1 MNFKFEDYGI
11 STIIVIDDDF
21 NEIDANKLLSDFPAD
36 ILDILLDGEY
46 EVYKDASIND
56 YIKAKGNKNFIE
68 ELRKEMHESNAF
80 SWTNS
85 ISKNIKIE
93 KIGVNDL
100 KKLKERLESIDSN
113 DKSRNHL
120 IILDRKLENDIA
132 GVAKDEL
139 FKEILKIIQPQIS
152 EKNLLLLIYTNEPKP
167 NELKSFEGAKGYL
180 EKLDLGKFESEE
192 MALHFNYV
200 TKSQDLS
207 DDFFE
212 NILKS
217 QKANYI
223 KKYNEIFDS
232 SYYKLI
238 ERLWE
243 LNQNQTLFF
252 YDYLNEGKHADDVI
266 YDIFLAKFNK
276 EYSDEFS
283 KQEMHNA
290 FINPIRRSMQNCVQP
305 NISKK
310 TAIYR
315 TLKEL
320 DMGIHFSNRIIKVP
334 DSTDISFGDIIK
346 INEKRYIVLS
356 QDCDTI
362 IRNDFTRNIANFQ
375 LAEIKTNTK
384 AITEKELNNFLKN
397 HIKKNLSKV
406 RNVEGDMNE
415 DSSKVERIESYMKD
429 DIIKCALK
437 KYGLNDTE
445 VDHCTDKNISK
456 NNLSDETICNLE
468 YTSEILPENNRI
480 IPIKCIWLDS
490 LVLRNDNKGNLLSK
504 ESIENSHEIR
514 YAVKKYMEFELN
526 GLINRVGATTEKT
539 VVEKIL
545 KFELDGLNIKCEPQ
559 YLDEKLIGFKI
570 ENVER
575 EGRLD
580 RLESMRILKSVIE
593 HESRIPDIHT
603 LLI

>member
-11 STIIVIDDDF
+11 STIIAIDDDF
-21 NEIDANKLLSDFPAD
+21 NEIDANKLLSDFHED
-36 ILDILLDGEY
+36 ILDRLLDGEY

-56 YIKAKGNKNFIE
+56 YIKATGNKNFIE
-68 ELRKEMHESNAF
+68 ELRKEMNESNAF

-85 ISKNIKIE
+85 ISENIKIE
-93 KIGVNDL
+93 KIGVNNL
-100 KKLKERLESIDSN
+100 EKLKERLESIDSN
-113 DKSRNHL
+113 DKSRKHL

-132 GVAKDEL
+132 GVARDKL

-167 NELKSFEGAKGYL
+167 EELKSFEGVKGYL

-200 TKSQDLS
+200 KKSQDLS

-212 NILKS
+212 NVLKS

-252 YDYLNEGKHADDVI
+252 YDYLNEGKHADDVM

-320 DMGIHFSNRIIKVP
+320 DMGIHFNNRIIKVP

-362 IRNDFTRNIANFQ
+362 IRNDCTRKIRYFH
-375 LAEIKTNTK
+375 LVEIKTEIEK
-384 AITEKELNNFLKN
+384 ITEKM
-397 HIKKNLSKV
+397 LSKFF
-406 RNVEGDMNE
+406 
-415 DSSKVERIESYMKD
+415 KKIKD
-429 DIIKCALK
+429 NSNDNIVKDTLK
-437 KYGLNDTE
+437 KYGLDDAVIE
-445 VDHCTDKNISK
+445 KVTDKNYKIK
-456 NNLSDETICNLE
+456 DLSDDQINGLK
-468 YTSEILPENNRI
+468 YTSQIKIINKTV
-480 IPIKCIWLDS
+480 IPIKCIWLDL
-490 LVLRNDNKGNLLSK
+490 LVLRNYDEGKILSEK
-504 ESIENSHEIR
+504 NIEDSHEIR
-514 YAVKKYMEFELN
+514 YAVKKYIETELKELIERIGENTDTEVVKKILEFE
-526 GLINRVGATTEKT
+526 
-539 VVEKIL
+539 
-545 KFELDGLNIKCEPQ
+545 FDGLSINCEPQ
-559 YLDEKLIGFKI
+559 YSEEKLIGFKI

-575 EGRLD
+575 VGRLD
-580 RLESMRILKSVIE
+580 RLNAMSILKNVVE
-593 HESRIPDIHT
+593 NESRIPDIHT

>member
-11 STIIVIDDDF
+11 STIIAIDDDF
-21 NEIDANKLLSDFPAD
+21 NEIDENQLLSDFPED
-36 ILDILLDGEY
+36 ILYILLGEEY
-46 EVYKDASIND
+46 ELYKDFSIND
-56 YIKAKGNKNFIE
+56 YIKDKGDINFKE
-68 ELRKEMHESNAF
+68 NLRTEMYKTSAF
-80 SWTNS
+80 SWTSS
-85 ISKNIKIE
+85 ISENINIE
-93 KIGVNDL
+93 KIGVNNL
-100 KKLKERLESIDSN
+100 KKLEERLESIDSN
-113 DKSRNHL
+113 DKSRKHL

-132 GVAKDEL
+132 GVARDEL

-167 NELKSFEGAKGYL
+167 DELKSFEGAKGYL
-180 EKLDLGKFESEE
+180 EKLDLGKLESEE

-200 TKSQDLS
+200 KKSQDLS

-212 NILKS
+212 NVLKS

-223 KKYNEIFDS
+223 KKYNEIFDL

-252 YDYLNEGKHADDVI
+252 YDYLNEGKHADDVM

-362 IRNDFTRNIANFQ
+362 IRNDFTRKIRYFH
-375 LAEIKTNTK
+375 LVEIKTEIEK
-384 AITEKELNNFLKN
+384 ITEKMLSKFLKK
-397 HIKKNLSKV
+397 IKDNSNDNIV
-406 RNVEGDMNE
+406 
-415 DSSKVERIESYMKD
+415 KD
-429 DIIKCALK
+429 TLK
-437 KYGLNDTE
+437 KYGLDDAVIE
-445 VDHCTDKNISK
+445 KVTDKNYKSK
-456 NNLSDETICNLE
+456 DLSDDQINGLE
-468 YTSEILPENNRI
+468 YTSQIKIINKTV
-480 IPIKCIWLDS
+480 IPIKCIWLDM
-490 LVLRNDNKGNLLSK
+490 LVLRNYNKEKILSEK
-504 ESIENSHEIR
+504 NIEDSHEIR
-514 YAVKKYMEFELN
+514 YAVKKYMETELKK
-526 GLINRVGATTEKT
+526 LIERIGENTNTE
-539 VVEKIL
+539 VVKKIL
-545 KFELDGLNIKCEPQ
+545 EFEFDGLSINCEPQ
-559 YLDEKLIGFKI
+559 YSEEKLIGFKI

-580 RLESMRILKSVIE
+580 RLNAMSILKNVVE
-593 HESRIPDIHT
+593 NESRIPDIHT